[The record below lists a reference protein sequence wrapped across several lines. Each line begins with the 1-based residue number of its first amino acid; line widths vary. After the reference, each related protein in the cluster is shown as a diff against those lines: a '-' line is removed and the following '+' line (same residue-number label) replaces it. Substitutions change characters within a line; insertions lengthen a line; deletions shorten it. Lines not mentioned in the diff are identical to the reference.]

1 MPGRFLFESES
12 ERVETLYTSC
22 YPKLLIG
29 GLKAEGLLLGSHL
42 RTLVELVQ
50 VTGPNDIIG
59 LNPAQDLHH
68 PIFGVTDLNNSQVG
82 GVALN
87 NKYAERIRIFVVND
101 SGNWNIN
108 SLTSSG
114 LGYPGCGK
122 HSRSQSVV

>member
-1 MPGRFLFESES
+1 MNRSALKLC
-12 ERVETLYTSC
+12 TLPVIQSF
-22 YPKLLIG
+22 LIG

-42 RTLVELVQ
+42 RTLVKLVQ